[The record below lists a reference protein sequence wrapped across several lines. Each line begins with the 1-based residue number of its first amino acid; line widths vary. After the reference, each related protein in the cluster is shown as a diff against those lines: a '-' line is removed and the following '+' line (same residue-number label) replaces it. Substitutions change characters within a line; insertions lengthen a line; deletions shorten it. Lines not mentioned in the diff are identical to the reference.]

1 MNPWFV
7 SPLADGW
14 CVFFNVLLLWTVQT
28 ENRRRK
34 SIFQMS
40 LGEWVSLTSLACLSF
55 CFLLCLSLSH
65 LPLWVLTL
73 SLSLE
78 FCSRCALTLI
88 PPLKPTI
95 ISLSLLFVSLSLPLF
110 LTFLN
115 LSFPPSPRC
124 RSLETCAG
132 MAVWWQKHV
141 AVPCHNQHS
150 SMPVNDTKRH
160 PTTHITM
167 VARLSAG
174 WISGKKSH
182 FGSAPSAGYSGGDIS
197 HCGWHCSGSL
207 CLPRS
212 VTIIDFHS
220 VCCERESGRYRIG
233 KLGR

>member
-1 MNPWFV
+1 MSPPSVLISKRLQRQGMSRTLPQVKRRQLFMNPWFV

-115 LSFPPSPRC
+115 LSFPPSPPLSVPWDLC
-124 RSLETCAG
+124 RYGCV
-132 MAVWWQKHV
+132 MAK
-141 AVPCHNQHS
+141 AC
-150 SMPVNDTKRH
+150 
-160 PTTHITM
+160 
-167 VARLSAG
+167 
-174 WISGKKSH
+174 
-182 FGSAPSAGYSGGDIS
+182 GSA
-197 HCGWHCSGSL
+197 
-207 CLPRS
+207 LPQPTLIHAS
-212 VTIIDFHS
+212 
-220 VCCERESGRYRIG
+220 
-233 KLGR
+233 